1 MKCTVNSA
9 TGRVMCT
16 PSGYCFIV
24 GPNECTVNR
33 AAVSIMFTP
42 SGNYFIV
49 GQNEV
54 YCLYS
59 EQSGNEYYVHTF
71 WVLFYC
77 RSE

>member
-1 MKCTVNSA
+1 MKCTV
-9 TGRVMCT
+9 
-16 PSGYCFIV
+16 
-24 GPNECTVNR
+24 CTVNR

-42 SGNYFIV
+42 SEKYFIV
-49 GQNEV
+49 GQSEV

-59 EQSGNEYYVHTF
+59 EQSGRKSYVHTF

>member
-1 MKCTVNSA
+1 MKCTV
-9 TGRVMCT
+9 
-16 PSGYCFIV
+16 
-24 GPNECTVNR
+24 CTVNR

-49 GQNEV
+49 GPNEV

-59 EQSGNEYYVHTF
+59 EQSGSEYYVHTF
-71 WVLFYC
+71 WELFYC